1 MRALKRFLPTPEQL
15 AGSRALSWLAPA
27 FADRRLWAFKRRGVA
42 LGLAIGVFFGFLI
55 PVAQILVAVA
65 VAVAVRANVAVAAA
79 TTLVT
84 NPFTFGPIYYLAYRL
99 GAVLLGMDGPLD
111 PATLG
116 AEVDG
121 ARAWLAQWWARFA
134 AVGKPLALGLGV
146 FAVAGAVGGY
156 AVVELAWR
164 ARVLRRRARRREAQ
178 RSVARPRASL

>member
-84 NPFTFGPIYYLAYRL
+84 NPFTFGPIYYLAYKVGAALL
-99 GAVLLGMDGPLD
+99 GAEAPLD
-111 PATLG
+111 AAALG

-121 ARAWLAQWWARFA
+121 ARAWLAQWWDRFA

-146 FAVAGAVGGY
+146 FAVAGSVAGY
-156 AVVELAWR
+156 AAVHLVWR
-164 ARVLRRRARRREAQ
+164 VRVLRRVARRRDAQ
-178 RSVARPRASL
+178 GAVARPPARL

>member
-15 AGSRALSWLAPA
+15 AGSRALGWLAPA

-55 PVAQILVAVA
+55 PVAQILFAVVAA
-65 VAVAVRANVAVAAA
+65 VGVRANVAVAAA

-84 NPFTFGPIYYLAYRL
+84 NPLTFGPIYYLAYKL
-99 GAVLLGMDGPLD
+99 GAALLGMDGALD
-111 PATLG
+111 PAVLS

-121 ARAWLAQWWARFA
+121 ARTWLAQWWERFA

-146 FAVAGAVGGY
+146 FAVAGALAGY
-156 AVVELAWR
+156 AAVELVWR
-164 ARVLRRRARRREAQ
+164 ARILRRRARRREAQ
-178 RSVARPRASL
+178 GSVARPPARL